1 MTSSIR
7 EKKTK
12 RSPAMTTADVV
23 AVVHLLVANVVYF
36 VGQYTRVFSGMSLV
50 EPGKM
55 LVYHYIDY
63 PVFVALEF
71 IFRTCST
78 MFGSL
83 PFISFIGPWFD
94 WFFLDTDD
102 LIFQTMHA
110 EFVIVSASLFYG
122 ICAYFLA
129 RLFLMVFGLDDD

>member
-63 PVFVALEF
+63 PVNLNEVLFIATSNNIDNLSTAVINRLEV
-71 IFRTCST
+71 INMPTYSDEE
-78 MFGSL
+78 M
-83 PFISFIGPWFD
+83 PFK
-94 WFFLDTDD
+94 
-102 LIFQTMHA
+102 
-110 EFVIVSASLFYG
+110 
-122 ICAYFLA
+122 
-129 RLFLMVFGLDDD
+129 